1 LHQNQRSLLVDAR
14 GVPLSIIVSGA
25 NTHDV
30 KLLLRTL
37 QAVVCERPM
46 PRKWKP
52 QHPCADADYKG
63 KAAKEA
69 AIANNYRPH
78 IKQRKVDSA
87 DKKRRPGYK
96 ARR

>member
-1 LHQNQRSLLVDAR
+1 
-14 GVPLSIIVSGA
+14 
-25 NTHDV
+25 
-30 KLLLRTL
+30 
-37 QAVVCERPM
+37 M